1 MFTWGVYGCFLAT
14 KENRETLPYRF
25 KRKVLLLLF
34 YILLRSLLVFPI
46 VASRPLLPAPARI
59 PDLIHRS
66 QSARPYLRTA
76 IHYYK
81 SAPLKPPQLQAI
93 PCQCETESWLLA
105 STLTEFVSFAVS
117 PAEHHGLLCASLYSC
132 CPSVNALQP

>member
-1 MFTWGVYGCFLAT
+1 MITYSTYYLSKIINCDGLQVIIIPLSIHSCQQFTAA
-14 KENRETLPYRF
+14 
-25 KRKVLLLLF
+25 
-34 YILLRSLLVFPI
+34 SLSACFPI
-46 VASRPLLPAPARI
+46 DASRPLLPAPARI

-66 QSARPYLRTA
+66 QSARPDLRTA

-81 SAPLKPPQLQAI
+81 SAPLKPWQPQAT